1 MARKKQTSQSRSSLI
16 LRALIGLCA
25 LLAGADFII
34 HRHAYFNVE
43 ATPLFFALMG
53 AGSMGLVALISLVL
67 RKAVTRPEDYYER
80 RHAAGD
86 KKGGKNA

>member
-1 MARKKQTSQSRSSLI
+1 MGDKIETSLI
-16 LRALIGLCA
+16 LRRVMRGLLALCA
-25 LLAGADFII
+25 LGLLGEVLI

-53 AGSMGLVALISLVL
+53 AGSMGLVALISLIL

-80 RHAAGD
+80 RHEADD

>member
-1 MARKKQTSQSRSSLI
+1 MARKKQTSQNQSSLI
-16 LRALIGLCA
+16 LRGLIGLCA
-25 LLAGADFII
+25 LLAAADFII

-53 AGSMGLVALISLVL
+53 AGSMGLVALISLIL
-67 RKAVTRPEDYYER
+67 RKAVTRPEDYYEH
-80 RHAAGD
+80 RHEADD